1 MECHRV
7 CEGSLW
13 PWWLC
18 QWHCRDQVWETH
30 SYQGLFYSFSW
41 YSLRIFSFFFVILY
55 RFGYPSIYSTA
66 LFFHTQEL
74 MHIDVWFCRREWS
87 THYAWRTMA
96 VCALWMEMVESLR
109 SGVQMAPISP
119 SRHALSALTEQITC
133 GDRFPRSYITGRET
147 NDPQRNEARQNDMK
161 FNTQCRIEN
170 YAKFQT
176 KTFFFWIQ
184 HSWFQLPENI
194 LGIRVEQ
201 YKNKLSV
208 IIWKYL
214 CMYFSWTVTH
224 TVHCFSAPQEGENYH
239 QNNKSL
245 AELQARKNAIDMV
258 SAICRVATDVLRRA
272 QYAAEG
278 MYPTLVLCS
287 SF

>member
-18 QWHCRDQVWETH
+18 QWHCRDKVWETH
-30 SYQGLFYSFSW
+30 SYQGLLYSFSW

-133 GDRFPRSYITGRET
+133 GDRFPRSYITGRRDQLPPKKWSKTEWYEIQYSMQDRKLCKIPNQDFLFLNST
-147 NDPQRNEARQNDMK
+147 FLISTARK
-161 FNTQCRIEN
+161 
-170 YAKFQT
+170 
-176 KTFFFWIQ
+176 
-184 HSWFQLPENI
+184 HSW
-194 LGIRVEQ
+194 
-201 YKNKLSV
+201 YKG
-208 IIWKYL
+208 W
-214 CMYFSWTVTH
+214 
-224 TVHCFSAPQEGENYH
+224 
-239 QNNKSL
+239 
-245 AELQARKNAIDMV
+245 AI
-258 SAICRVATDVLRRA
+258 
-272 QYAAEG
+272 
-278 MYPTLVLCS
+278 
-287 SF
+287 